1 MHHGWTWLSFRRTKV
16 YNLRYVV
23 SCANAS
29 ALEILG
35 AHIETQEG
43 NHYLLDI
50 LKDSLEDENFG
61 RDNPID

>member
-1 MHHGWTWLSFRRTKV
+1 M
-16 YNLRYVV
+16 V

-29 ALEILG
+29 APEILG